1 MDDVFLPA
9 VHEALLASHSRTFP
23 VSYTDAASKAQLQA
37 RNLTTGPRG
46 PRLQLLA
53 YQIQP

>member
-1 MDDVFLPA
+1 MNDVFLPA
-9 VHEALLASHSRTFP
+9 VHKALFTLHSQTFF
-23 VSYTDAASKAQLQA
+23 VSYADTAFKAQLQA